1 MSVEITV
8 TGDIAGAKRKFR
20 EMKER
25 VQVPDRAWK
34 RVGIYL
40 SREVNRQFSTRGA
53 QFGTPWKPLA
63 ISTKIEKRRL
73 GFTPAP
79 LVRTGRLKRG
89 FTQRPMDIFET
100 RGSIARFGSSYDI
113 AAYQHHGTTRN
124 GRQHIPARPILKATP
139 VVRREVR
146 DILKKY
152 ITGERV

>member
-1 MSVEITV
+1 MSVTITV
-8 TGDIAGAKRKFR
+8 GDTKPAQRKFER
-20 EMKER
+20 MKRR

-89 FTQRPMDIFET
+89 FTSRPMDIYET
-100 RGSIARFGSSYDI
+100 RGAVAKFGSSYKI
-113 AAYQHHGTTRN
+113 AAYQHHGTRRN
-124 GRQHIPARPILKATP
+124 GRQHIPARPILKVTP
-139 VVRREVR
+139 VMRREIR
-146 DILKKY
+146 DILERY
-152 ITGERV
+152 IVGDAV